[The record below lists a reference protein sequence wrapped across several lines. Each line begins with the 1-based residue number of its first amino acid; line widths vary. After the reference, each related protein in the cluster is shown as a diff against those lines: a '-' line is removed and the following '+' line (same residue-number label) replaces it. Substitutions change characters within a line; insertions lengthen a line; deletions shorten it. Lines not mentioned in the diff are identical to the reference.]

1 MPPRTKLT
9 PAMEQYMHFKR
20 QHPDA
25 ILFFRMG
32 DFYEMFCDDAK
43 EAARLLGLTL
53 TSRPAGKSG
62 DVPLAGVP
70 HHAMEG
76 YLAKLIQLG
85 RKVAIC
91 EQVEDPKKAKGVVKR
106 DVVEVVSP
114 GTALSDA
121 MLDQQRNNFLVGLC
135 AHSGRVGLA
144 SVDLSTGDFALD
156 EIPDSDLADELESL
170 GPAELLIA
178 EGADEQWVAT
188 LQNALP
194 RVALSRLADWHFAAD
209 TAYETLTSQ
218 LQVQTLKGFGCEDM
232 EAAIRAGGATVAYL
246 RDNQRGAV
254 EHINR
259 LQRKHRE
266 HFALID
272 ATAQRNLELLANR
285 QDGSRANTLLEIL
298 DRTRTPMG
306 ARLLRQWV
314 AQPLKSPP
322 LISAR
327 LEAVDELLHQRE
339 IRRTLGQCLEQIG
352 DLERLIARICCLRA
366 NARDMVGLA
375 RSLDT
380 APAIGTALSPAQS
393 ALLQELCSKGLPDV
407 SALVSEILGALVDA
421 PPATLT
427 DGGLIRDGHHSDVD
441 DLRRIARGGK
451 DYIARLQ
458 VTERERTGIASLKI
472 GYNQVFGYYIEISKA
487 NLDKAP
493 AEYHR
498 KQTLANAERF
508 ITPELKE
515 YEEKVLGAEDRLKE
529 LENELF
535 LALRD
540 RAARWTPQVQQIARA
555 IARIDVLYSLAEVA
569 ESESYTRPQVDDGQ
583 LIEIRDGRHPVVERQ
598 LRTGRFVP
606 NDVRLDTNGAQIM
619 LITGPNM
626 AGKSTII
633 RQVGLIALMAQMG
646 SFVPARQATIGVV
659 DRIFTRVG
667 ASDNLAGGES
677 TFMVEMH
684 EAANILNNATS
695 RSLLLIDELGR
706 GTSTFDGLSIA
717 WAIVEYL
724 HQHREVHPRTLFAT
738 HYHEMTELE
747 SHLERVVNFNVQV
760 REEGDRVVFLH
771 RLAPGSADQSYGI
784 NVAQMA
790 GMPDQVVARAQE
802 ILARLEKDQIDTTD
816 IHRPDVPPPA
826 PQPQLNFFSAPADAP
841 WVAEL
846 RDMDLSQITP
856 LQALI
861 KLNEWKEKIKNE
873 E

>member
-1 MPPRTKLT
+1 
-9 PAMEQYMHFKR
+9 MEQYTHFKR

-32 DFYEMFCDDAK
+32 DFYEMFFDDAK

-53 TSRPAGKSG
+53 TARNHGKASG

-91 EQVEDPKKAKGVVKR
+91 EQIEDPKKAKGVVKR

-114 GTALSDA
+114 GTALADA

-135 AHSGRVGLA
+135 AHADHIGLA

-156 EIPDSDLADELESL
+156 ELPTPDLADELESL

-178 EGADEQWVAT
+178 EGADEQWIAT

-194 RVALSRLADWHFAAD
+194 QVALSRFADWHFAAD

-218 LQVQTLKGFGCEDM
+218 LRVQTLKGFGCEGM
-232 EAAIRAGGATVAYL
+232 KAAIRAGGATVAYL
-246 RDNQRGAV
+246 RENQRGAV

-272 ATAQRNLELLANR
+272 ATAQRNLELIANR
-285 QDGSRANTLLEIL
+285 QDGGRANTLIEIL

-306 ARLLRQWV
+306 ARLLHQWV
-314 AQPLKSPP
+314 AQPLKAPP

-327 LEAVDELLHQRE
+327 LDAIDELLHQRE
-339 IRRTLGQCLEQIG
+339 VRRALGQCLEQVG

-366 NARDMVGLA
+366 NARDMVALA
-375 RSLDT
+375 RSLDI
-380 APAIGTALSPAQS
+380 APAIGSALSSAQS
-393 ALLQELCSKGLPDV
+393 ALLQELRAKGLPDV
-407 SALVSEILGALVDA
+407 SELVAEILGALVDA
-421 PPATLT
+421 PPVALT
-427 DGGLIRDGHHSDVD
+427 EGGLIRDGHHPDVD
-441 DLRRIARGGK
+441 QLRQIARGGK

-458 VTERERTGIASLKI
+458 ATERERTGIASLKI

-498 KQTLANAERF
+498 KQTLTNAERF

-515 YEEKVLGAEDRLKE
+515 YESKVLGAEDRLKE

-540 RAARWTPQVQQIARA
+540 RAAGWTPQVQQIARA

-569 ESESYTRPQVDDGQ
+569 ERESYTRPQVDDGQ

-598 LRTGRFVP
+598 LRTGSFVP

-724 HQHREVHPRTLFAT
+724 HQHRAVHPRTLFAT

-747 SHLERVVNFNVQV
+747 SQLERVVNFNVQV

-802 ILARLEKDQIDTTD
+802 ILARLEKDQIDTKD
-816 IHRPDVPPPA
+816 IHRPDLPPSA
-826 PQPQLNFFSAPADAP
+826 PQPQLNLFPAPADAP

-846 RDMDLSQITP
+846 RDMDLSQTTP
-856 LQALI
+856 LQALL
-861 KLNEWKEKIKNE
+861 KLNEWKEQIKNGE
-873 E
+873 

>member
-1 MPPRTKLT
+1 MK
-9 PAMEQYMHFKR
+9 QYMHFKR

-32 DFYEMFCDDAK
+32 DFYEMFYEDAK

-53 TSRPAGKSG
+53 TARNHGKASG

-91 EQVEDPKKAKGVVKR
+91 EQIEDPKQAKGVVKR
-106 DVVEVVSP
+106 DVVQVVSP

-121 MLDQQRNNFLVGLC
+121 LLDQQRNNFLVGLC
-135 AHSGRVGLA
+135 PRANCVGLA

-156 EIPDSDLADELESL
+156 EVAANDLVDELESL
-170 GPAELLIA
+170 APAELLIA
-178 EGADEQWVAT
+178 EGADANWVQT
-188 LQNALP
+188 LQTALP
-194 RVALSRLADWHFAAD
+194 RVAISRVEDWHFAAD
-209 TAYETLTSQ
+209 TAYDTLTDQ
-218 LQVQTLKGFGCEDM
+218 LRVQTLKGFGCEDM
-232 EAAIRAGGATVAYL
+232 EAAIRAGGAAVAYL

-254 EHINR
+254 EHVNR
-259 LQRKHRE
+259 LQRKRRE
-266 HFALID
+266 DFALID
-272 ATAQRNLELLANR
+272 AAAQRNLELLANL
-285 QDGSRANTLLEIL
+285 QDGGRTNTLIEIL

-306 ARLLRQWV
+306 ARLMRQWIT
-314 AQPLKSPP
+314 QPLKKPAS
-322 LISAR
+322 IEAR
-327 LEAVDELLHQRE
+327 LAAVDELLHQRD
-339 IRRTLGQCLEQIG
+339 RDRALGPSLEQVG
-352 DLERLIARICCLRA
+352 DLERLMARICCQRA
-366 NARDMVGLA
+366 NARDLVGLA
-375 RSLDT
+375 RSLAV
-380 APAIGTALSPAQS
+380 APAIGQTLAAAQS
-393 ALLQELCSKGLPDV
+393 TLLQELRVKGLPDV
-407 SALVSEILGALVDA
+407 SALVAEISGALVA
-421 PPATLT
+421 EPPVSLT
-427 DGGLIRDGHHSDVD
+427 EGGLIRDGHHPDVD
-441 DLRRIARGGK
+441 QLRRIARGGK

-458 VTERERTGIASLKI
+458 ATERERTGIASLKI

-487 NLDKAP
+487 NLDKTP

-498 KQTLANAERF
+498 KQTLTNAERF

-515 YEEKVLGAEDRLKE
+515 YEEKVLGAEDRLKG

-555 IARIDVLYSLAEVA
+555 IARIDALYSLSQVA
-569 ESESYTRPQVDDGQ
+569 ASESYTRPQVDDSQ
-583 LIEIRDGRHPVVERQ
+583 LIEIREGRHPVVERQ

-606 NDVRLDTNGAQIM
+606 NDVRLDANGAQIM

-667 ASDNLAGGES
+667 ASDNLARGES

-717 WAIVEYL
+717 YAIVEYL
-724 HQHREVHPRTLFAT
+724 HQHRQAHPRTLFAT

-771 RLAPGSADQSYGI
+771 RLAPGAADQSYGI

-790 GMPDQVVARAQE
+790 GMPAQVVARAQE
-802 ILARLEKDQIDTTD
+802 ILARLEKDQIDAKD
-816 IHRPDVPPPA
+816 IHRKRETPPP
-826 PQPQLNFFSAPADAP
+826 QQLPLFSAAPAEAP

-846 RDMDLSQITP
+846 RDLDLGQMTP
-856 LQALI
+856 LQALL
-861 KLNEWKEKIKNE
+861 KLHEWKEKIEKGK
-873 E
+873 

>member
-1 MPPRTKLT
+1 
-9 PAMEQYMHFKR
+9 MHFKR

-43 EAARLLGLTL
+43 EASHLLGLTL

-62 DVPLAGVP
+62 DLPLAGVP

-135 AHSGRVGLA
+135 ALAGRVGLA

-156 EIPDSDLADELESL
+156 EIPASALADELERL

-178 EGADEQWVAT
+178 EGTAEPWAAS
-188 LQNALP
+188 LQQALP
-194 RVALSRLADWHFAAD
+194 NVALSRFPDWHFAAD

-218 LQVQTLKGFGCEDM
+218 LRVQTLKGFGCEDM
-232 EAAIRAGGATVAYL
+232 EAAICAGGATVAYL

-272 ATAQRNLELLANR
+272 STAQRNLELIANR
-285 QDGSRANTLLEIL
+285 QDGGRANTLLEIL

-314 AQPLKSPP
+314 TQPLKAPP
-322 LISAR
+322 LILER
-327 LEAVDELLHQRE
+327 LAAVEELLRQRKT
-339 IRRTLGQCLEQIG
+339 RRALGQCLEQVG

-366 NARDMVGLA
+366 NARDMVALA
-375 RSLDT
+375 RSLDL
-380 APAIGTALSPAQS
+380 APAIGTALSSAQS
-393 ALLQELCSKGLPDV
+393 ALLQDICANELPDV
-407 SALVSEILGALVDA
+407 GELVAELLKALVDA

-427 DGGLIRDGHHSDVD
+427 DGGLIREGYHPEVD
-441 DLRRIARGGK
+441 QLRQIARGGK

-458 VTERERTGIASLKI
+458 ATERKRTGIASLKI

-487 NLDKAP
+487 NLAKTP

-498 KQTLANAERF
+498 KQTLTNAERF

-515 YEEKVLGAEDRLKE
+515 YEEKVLGAEDRLKA

-555 IARIDVLYSLAEVA
+555 IARIDALYSLAVVA
-569 ESESYTRPQVDDGQ
+569 DSESYTRPQVDDGQ
-583 LIEIRDGRHPVVERQ
+583 RIEIREGRHPVVERQ
-598 LRTGRFVP
+598 LHTGRFVP
-606 NDVRLDTNGAQIM
+606 NDVRLDTDGAQIM

-633 RQVGLIALMAQMG
+633 RQAGLIALMAQMG
-646 SFVPARQATIGVV
+646 SFVPARHATIGVV

-724 HQHREVHPRTLFAT
+724 HQHHEVRPRTLFAT

-760 REEGDRVVFLH
+760 RKEGDRVVFLH

-790 GMPDQVVARAQE
+790 GMPAPVVSRAQE
-802 ILARLEKDQIDTTD
+802 ILARLEKDQINAKGL
-816 IHRPDVPPPA
+816 HRPDAQAQLNLFAPPPV
-826 PQPQLNFFSAPADAP
+826 DAP

-846 RDMDLSQITP
+846 RALDLSQLTP
-856 LQALI
+856 LQALL
-861 KLNEWKEKIKNE
+861 KLNEWKENMDGA
-873 E
+873 

>member
-1 MPPRTKLT
+1 
-9 PAMEQYMHFKR
+9 MHFKR

-62 DVPLAGVP
+62 DLPLAGVP

-135 AHSGRVGLA
+135 AHAGRVGLA

-156 EIPDSDLADELESL
+156 EIPASDLADELESL

-194 RVALSRLADWHFAAD
+194 NVALSRLADWHFAAD

-218 LQVQTLKGFGCEDM
+218 LRVQTLKGFGCEDM

-259 LQRKHRE
+259 LQRKYRE

-285 QDGSRANTLLEIL
+285 QDGGRANTLLEIL

-339 IRRTLGQCLEQIG
+339 IRRTLGQCLEQVG

-366 NARDMVGLA
+366 NARDMVSLA
-375 RSLDT
+375 RSLDLT
-380 APAIGTALSPAQS
+380 PAIGTALSPAQS

-407 SALVSEILGALVDA
+407 SELVAEILGALVDA

-427 DGGLIRDGHHSDVD
+427 DGGLIRDGYHSDVD
-441 DLRRIARGGK
+441 QLRQIARGGK

-458 VTERERTGIASLKI
+458 ATERERTGIASLKI

-487 NLDKAP
+487 NLDKTP
-493 AEYHR
+493 EEYHR
-498 KQTLANAERF
+498 KQTLGQR
-508 ITPELKE
+508 
-515 YEEKVLGAEDRLKE
+515 R
-529 LENELF
+529 
-535 LALRD
+535 ALHH
-540 RAARWTPQVQQIARA
+540 ARA
-555 IARIDVLYSLAEVA
+555 K
-569 ESESYTRPQVDDGQ
+569 G
-583 LIEIRDGRHPVVERQ
+583 
-598 LRTGRFVP
+598 
-606 NDVRLDTNGAQIM
+606 VRGK
-619 LITGPNM
+619 GP
-626 AGKSTII
+626 
-633 RQVGLIALMAQMG
+633 
-646 SFVPARQATIGVV
+646 
-659 DRIFTRVG
+659 
-667 ASDNLAGGES
+667 
-677 TFMVEMH
+677 
-684 EAANILNNATS
+684 
-695 RSLLLIDELGR
+695 R
-706 GTSTFDGLSIA
+706 G
-717 WAIVEYL
+717 
-724 HQHREVHPRTLFAT
+724 
-738 HYHEMTELE
+738 
-747 SHLERVVNFNVQV
+747 
-760 REEGDRVVFLH
+760 
-771 RLAPGSADQSYGI
+771 
-784 NVAQMA
+784 
-790 GMPDQVVARAQE
+790 
-802 ILARLEKDQIDTTD
+802 
-816 IHRPDVPPPA
+816 
-826 PQPQLNFFSAPADAP
+826 
-841 WVAEL
+841 
-846 RDMDLSQITP
+846 
-856 LQALI
+856 
-861 KLNEWKEKIKNE
+861 
-873 E
+873 

>member
-322 LISAR
+322 LIIAR

-339 IRRTLGQCLEQIG
+339 IRRTLGQCLEQVG

-861 KLNEWKEKIKNE
+861 KLNEWKENIKNGE
-873 E
+873 